1 MRITTLGCSTA
12 LAVIASLMA
21 TAVVS
26 AQEIK
31 LRVGDSFPA
40 KHYISENATK
50 PWMAKIES
58 LTGGKVK
65 FEYYPSEQ
73 LGKAKDLLS
82 LTQSGT
88 IDIGYVAPAFVTDKL
103 PLTVVAELPLPFSRS
118 CEGTSALWALAKE
131 GGLLDTTEFAA
142 NKVKVL
148 WSMVLP
154 PYQLYMAKDN
164 VASIDVVKGRKI
176 RTSGAPKVLA
186 LRKLGA
192 VPVSIP
198 SPEMRE
204 ALHRGTVDGMLLP
217 HNSVASYGLASG
229 FKYAT
234 IGQNF
239 GSFVVTYLISI
250 DKWNSFPPEVR
261 KAFDQ
266 AGEEIMKSIC
276 KYTDEVEAKDVEEL
290 KKAGVN
296 FVSLNSAEET
306 KLKTIMESVSIEW
319 AEQLNSRNRPG
330 SEVLKAF
337 RAGLPK

>member
-1 MRITTLGCSTA
+1 MSCSAMLRKVA
-12 LAVIASLMA
+12 LVAAGMLVASMA
-21 TAVVS
+21 Q

-31 LRVGDSFPA
+31 LRVADSFPGN
-40 KHYISENATK
+40 HFIVENATK
-50 PWMAKIES
+50 PWMENIRK
-58 LTGGKVK
+58 LTGGKVQ

-82 LTQSGT
+82 LTQTGA
-88 IDIGYVAPAFVTDKL
+88 IDIGYVAPSFVTDKL
-103 PLTVVAELPLPFSRS
+103 PLTVVGELPLAFTKS
-118 CEGTSALWALAKE
+118 CEATTALWAIGKQ
-131 GGLLDTTEFAA
+131 GGVLDKAEFAPH
-142 NKVKVL
+142 KVRVL

-164 VASIDVVKGRKI
+164 VASMDVVKGRKI
-176 RTSGAPKVLA
+176 RTSGAAKILA

-217 HNSVASYGLASG
+217 HNSVAAYGLATG

-239 GSFVVTYLISI
+239 GSFVVTYLISLE
-250 DKWNSFPPEVR
+250 KWNSFPEDVR

-266 AGEEIMKSIC
+266 AGDEVMKSIC
-276 KYTDEVEAKDVEEL
+276 KYTDDAEAKDVEAL
-290 KKAGVN
+290 KKDGVE
-296 FVSLNSAEET
+296 FVALQPAEAA
-306 KLKTIMESVSIEW
+306 KLKGIMDGVSDEW
-319 AEQLNSRNRPG
+319 AKLLDGRNKPG
-330 SEVLKAF
+330 TEVLKAF
-337 RAGLPK
+337 QAALPK

>member
-1 MRITTLGCSTA
+1 MSGASKFRVAA
-12 LAVIASLMA
+12 LVAAGMFVASGLQ
-21 TAVVS
+21 
-26 AQEIK
+26 AQGIK

-40 KHYISENATK
+40 NHYIAENATK
-50 PWMAKIES
+50 PWMENIRKI
-58 LTGGKVK
+58 TGGKVE

-82 LTQSGT
+82 LTQTGA

-103 PLTVVAELPLPFSRS
+103 PLTVVGELPLNFTKS
-118 CEGTSALWALAKE
+118 CEATAALWAVAKE
-131 GGLLDTTEFAA
+131 GGVLDKAEFAP

-164 VASIDVVKGRKI
+164 IAALDVVKGRKI
-176 RTSGAPKVLA
+176 RTSGAAKVLA

-217 HNSVASYGLASG
+217 HNSVASYGLSTG

-234 IGQNF
+234 VGHNF
-239 GSFVVTYLISI
+239 GSFVVTYLISR
-250 DKWNSFPPEVR
+250 DKWNSFPEDVR

-266 AGEEIMKSIC
+266 AGEEVMKSIC
-276 KYTDEVEAKDVEEL
+276 KYTDDAEAKDVEAL
-290 KKAGVN
+290 KKDGVN
-296 FVSLNSAEET
+296 FISLNPAEAA
-306 KLKTIMESVSIEW
+306 KLKEIMDGVSDEW
-319 AEQLNSRNRPG
+319 AKLLDGRNRPG
-330 SEVLKAF
+330 TEVLKAF
-337 RAGLPK
+337 QAALGK

>member
-1 MRITTLGCSTA
+1 MNYANMCRSA
-12 LAVIASLMA
+12 AWAVAGML
-21 TAVVS
+21 VVAGAQ

-40 KHYISENATK
+40 THYIAENATK
-50 PWMAKIES
+50 PWMENIRK
-58 LTGGKVK
+58 LTGGKVQ

-82 LTQSGT
+82 LTQTGA
-88 IDIGYVAPAFVTDKL
+88 IDIGYVAPSFVTDKL
-103 PLTVVAELPLPFSRS
+103 PLTVVGELPLAFTKS
-118 CEGTSALWALAKE
+118 CEATTALWALTKE
-131 GGLLDTTEFAA
+131 GGLLDKAEFAP

-164 VASIDVVKGRKI
+164 IASMAVVKGRKI
-176 RTSGAPKVLA
+176 RTSGAAKVLA
-186 LRKLGA
+186 LRNLGA

-217 HNSVASYGLASG
+217 HNSVAIYGLSTG

-234 IGQNF
+234 IGHNF
-239 GSFVVTYLISI
+239 GSFVVTYLISR

-276 KYTDEVEAKDVEEL
+276 AYTDEAEAKDVEAL
-290 KKAGVN
+290 KKDGVN
-296 FVSLNSAEET
+296 FVSLSDDEAAKLKGVMDGVSAEWA
-306 KLKTIMESVSIEW
+306 KL
-319 AEQLNSRNRPG
+319 LDGRNRPG
-330 SEVLKAF
+330 TEVLKAF
-337 RAGLPK
+337 EAALPK